1 MFIQC
6 SGCSVPLQR
15 SVSLQKPQHP
25 SCQGC
30 AGTHFRNFQ
39 GKSDLILQSH
49 LGSGTS
55 NLSLQFFL
63 FLNCRFALVS
73 LPCHCLL
80 RSGWMVWL
88 SIILTSHITLPMH
101 LICSIAWVSTFEGW
115 VFGLFFF
122 FVGEEWRSPY
132 TAEKTISPSILTDGW
147 TYSWLFCLF
156 LNNNIQIF

>member
-39 GKSDLILQSH
+39 GKSGLILQSH

-115 VFGLFFF
+115 VFGFFF
-122 FVGEEWRSPY
+122 FCWRGMEEPIHSWKNYFPLNLNWWLNLLL
-132 TAEKTISPSILTDGW
+132 TLLLILK
-147 TYSWLFCLF
+147 
-156 LNNNIQIF
+156 Q